1 MSEMPPGDRDLN
13 EWLTVDEVSNE
24 LSVHPVTVRGWLNRG
39 LLSGSKAGRR
49 KWVVR
54 RAVLEEF
61 LKRGGSPDVVDEG
74 APPADRYAPPTDI
87 AAGVI
92 DTLSPREGS
101 S

>member
-1 MSEMPPGDRDLN
+1 MSETPPGDRDSH
-13 EWLTVDEVSNE
+13 EWLTVDEVSRE

-39 LLSGSKAGRR
+39 VLSGSRAGRR

-61 LKRGGSPDVVDEG
+61 MERGGSRETDED

-87 AAGVI
+87 AASVI
-92 DTLSPREGS
+92 DTLSAREGS

>member
-1 MSEMPPGDRDLN
+1 MSETPPGDRDPH
-13 EWLTVDEVSNE
+13 EWLTVDEVSRE
-24 LSVHPVTVRGWLNRG
+24 LGVHPVTVRNWLNRG

-61 LKRGGSPDVVDEG
+61 LERGGSPDADED
-74 APPADRYAPPTDI
+74 PPPAADRYAPPTDI

-101 S
+101 